1 MLVNKQTEPWICLNK
16 SSFEKL
22 HVDPADGDNATP
34 VNYIPKM
41 FCKCSMNCTNP
52 HLAIVPYLLQITW
65 HQIVLTRDCKTSSSS
80 NKHNFLQSLGPLGF
94 AMIIPSLWG
103 GGGGGGLS
111 SKNITLKG
119 DLKYGGWTK
128 SCTTQDDDYPH
139 YL

>member
-34 VNYIPKM
+34 VNYISKM

-94 AMIIPSLWG
+94 AMNIPSLW
-103 GGGGGGLS
+103 GGGGGLS

-119 DLKYGGWTK
+119 DLKYG
-128 SCTTQDDDYPH
+128 
-139 YL
+139 